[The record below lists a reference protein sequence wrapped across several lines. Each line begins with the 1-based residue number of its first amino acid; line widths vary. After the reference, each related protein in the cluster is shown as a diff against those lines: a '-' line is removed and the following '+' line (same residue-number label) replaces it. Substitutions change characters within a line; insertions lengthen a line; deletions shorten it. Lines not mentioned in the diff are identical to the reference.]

1 MNIKLLIEHHLEFLS
16 LKGGFTG
23 SSEPRLVKMP
33 HCWKSHVTAHIIDRF
48 FFINAGLTET
58 FMERTIPEVLYT
70 NRDGFLPDI
79 EIKTDGNSSLITF
92 QICQKLS
99 VDEPVFPTNLSLP
112 YIVLALDM
120 VSFLSKLRVGIIKC
134 MYF

>member
-1 MNIKLLIEHHLEFLS
+1 MNIKLLFEHHLELLS

-23 SSEPRLVKMP
+23 SSESTLVKMA
-33 HCWKSHVTAHIIDRF
+33 HCWKSHVTGHIIDRF

-58 FMERTIPEVLYT
+58 YMERTIPEVLYT
-70 NRDGFLPDI
+70 NSDGFLPDI
-79 EIKTDGNSSLITF
+79 EIKTDRNSSLITF
-92 QICQKLS
+92 HICQKLS
-99 VDEPVFPTNLSLP
+99 VDEPVFPTNLSIP

-120 VSFLSKLRVGIIKC
+120 VSFLSKLRVGIIKR

>member
-1 MNIKLLIEHHLEFLS
+1 MNIKLLFEHHLERLS

-23 SSEPRLVKMP
+23 SSESTLVKMA
-33 HCWKSHVTAHIIDRF
+33 HCWKSHVTGHIIDRF

-58 FMERTIPEVLYT
+58 YMERTIPEVLYT
-70 NRDGFLPDI
+70 NSDGFLPDI